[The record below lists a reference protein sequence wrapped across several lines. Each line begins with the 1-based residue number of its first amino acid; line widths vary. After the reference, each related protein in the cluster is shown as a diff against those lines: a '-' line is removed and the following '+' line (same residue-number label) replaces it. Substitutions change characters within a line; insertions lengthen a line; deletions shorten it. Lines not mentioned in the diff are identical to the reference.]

1 MHNNPGYEILGKVS
15 ETTFFMHREKQKI
28 NEDFGESFRANQIRC
43 KLWLVEELSMIGT
56 IWGRVLVLGSWNAVL
71 LYELMQRYG
80 KVGHWTF
87 IDANPQV
94 HKDRDIYFEVNG
106 MEKNYTSLTMDAT
119 EFSDMESYDLIIN
132 CSCEHMRDIP
142 AVYGPMY
149 ALQSNNY
156 TNIPEHINCVNSP
169 RELSEKNN
177 ISEVLFGS
185 HLNMG
190 HYKRFMT
197 IGFFR

>member
-80 KVGHWTF
+80 KVNHWTF
-87 IDANPQV
+87 IDTNSQV

-119 EFSDMESYDLIIN
+119 EFSDMESYDLVIN
-132 CSCEHMRDIP
+132 CSCEHMRDIQ
-142 AVYGPMY
+142 AIYGPMY

-156 TNIPEHINCVNSP
+156 TNIPDHINCVNSP

>member
-87 IDANPQV
+87 IDVNPQV

-119 EFSDMESYDLIIN
+119 EFSDMESYDLVIN

-156 TNIPEHINCVNSP
+156 TNIPDHINCVNSP

>member
-1 MHNNPGYEILGKVS
+1 MHNNPGYEILAKVS
-15 ETTFFMHREKQKI
+15 ETTFFMHRERQKI
-28 NEDFGESFRANQIRC
+28 NENFGESFRANQIRC

-80 KVGHWTF
+80 RVGHWTF
-87 IDANPQV
+87 IDSNPQV
-94 HKDRDIYFEVNG
+94 HKDRDIYFEVNS

-119 EFSDMESYDLIIN
+119 EFSDMESYDLVIN

-156 TNIPEHINCVNSP
+156 TNVPDHINCVNSP

-177 ISEVLFGS
+177 LSEVLFGS

>member
-28 NEDFGESFRANQIRC
+28 NEGFGESFRANQIRC

-71 LYELMQRYG
+71 LFELMQRYG
-80 KVGHWTF
+80 RVGHWTF
-87 IDANPQV
+87 IDSNPQV
-94 HKDRDIYFEVNG
+94 HKDRDIYFEVNS

-119 EFSDMESYDLIIN
+119 EFSDMESYDLVIN

-156 TNIPEHINCVNSP
+156 TNVPDHINCVNSP

-177 ISEVLFGS
+177 LSEVLFGS

>member
-80 KVGHWTF
+80 RVGHWTF

-119 EFSDMESYDLIIN
+119 EFSDMESYDLVIN

-156 TNIPEHINCVNSP
+156 TNIPDHINCVNSP

>member
-28 NEDFGESFRANQIRC
+28 NENFGESFRANHIRC

-80 KVGHWTF
+80 KVNHWTF
-87 IDANPQV
+87 IDTNPQV

-119 EFSDMESYDLIIN
+119 EFSDMESYDLVIN

-142 AVYGPMY
+142 AIYGPMY

-156 TNIPEHINCVNSP
+156 TNIPDHINCVNSP

>member
-119 EFSDMESYDLIIN
+119 EFSDMESYDLVIN

-156 TNIPEHINCVNSP
+156 TNIPDHINCVNSP